1 MNAIIQ
7 DLTDPGNAFA
17 HLSYILLIASMLMTS
32 LRWLRVLALGSGLA
46 AMAHFIFRTQD
57 NASLVW
63 EMLFVLANGSQ
74 LVLMQ
79 LRARR
84 HHLTAEE
91 RELLEGVLE
100 VQEPDHQR
108 RLLGLMQWRDAEVG
122 EVLMKQGQSDPPLIY
137 IASGAAAI
145 EHDGAIVGVCGTGD
159 FLGEMS
165 LITGDKASATVR
177 VTNLMRIARFD
188 RDALAQFTSGVPELN
203 RAFDAALNRGLA
215 HKVLRMNKAAAAAA
229 R

>member
-1 MNAIIQ
+1 MQ

-17 HLSYILLIASMLMTS
+17 HLSCVLLIASMLMTS

-63 EMLFVLANGSQ
+63 AMLFVLANGLQ

-84 HHLTAEE
+84 HHLSSEE
-91 RELLEGVLE
+91 RELLEGVLQ
-100 VQEPDHQR
+100 VQEPHHQR
-108 RLLGLMQWRDAEVG
+108 RLMGLMQWRDAGVG
-122 EVLMKQGQSDPPLIY
+122 EVLMTQGQSRPPLIY

-145 EHDGAIVGVCGTGD
+145 EHDGAIVGVCGAGD

-165 LITGDKASATVR
+165 LMTGEKASATVR
-177 VTNLMRIARFD
+177 VSNPMRIARFD

-215 HKVLRMNKAAAAAA
+215 HKVLRMNKAAAASAN
-229 R
+229 